1 VDNDSTTE
9 GSGVAELFVKAN
21 KTVHWVTPSFF
32 NGQNITAPILLDNFK
47 RLAGKENLIL
57 HPMKVMIGFKDGEAT
72 LLNIYL
78 NTIEKLTG
86 IDAVVV
92 AGIKEANNSL
102 YDSLREKVSELYIIG
117 DAAAPRDIASALED
131 AVGLT
136 ELTKG
141 A

>member
-1 VDNDSTTE
+1 
-9 GSGVAELFVKAN
+9 
-21 KTVHWVTPSFF
+21 
-32 NGQNITAPILLDNFK
+32 
-47 RLAGKENLIL
+47 
-57 HPMKVMIGFKDGEAT
+57 MKVLIDFKDGEAT

-78 NTIEKLTG
+78 NTTEKFNG
-86 IDAVVV
+86 IDSVVV
-92 AGIKEANNSL
+92 TGIKETNNSL

-136 ELTKG
+136 ELIKE